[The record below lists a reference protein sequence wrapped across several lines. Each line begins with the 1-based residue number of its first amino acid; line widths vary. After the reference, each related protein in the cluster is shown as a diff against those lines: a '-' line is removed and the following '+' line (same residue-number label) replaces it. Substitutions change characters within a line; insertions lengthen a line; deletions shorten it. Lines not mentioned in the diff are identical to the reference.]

1 MTDAPAGT
9 PPPEDDRTRVVA
21 RPGQPAQPTQLTQ
34 PTGGGD
40 TGATV
45 ITAGTASLPGA
56 SGTSATPVT
65 SPATGS
71 GPHEAGLLP
80 VGSRLAEFEITR
92 IIGQGGFGVVYEAW
106 DHDLERVVAIKE
118 YLPTSLSTRQHDG
131 TVVPLSERH
140 RETFDLGMR
149 SFINEARLLA
159 QFDHPSLLKVY
170 RFWQERGTTYMVMP
184 FYRGDTLREA
194 LVAIPA
200 GVDEAWLIRI
210 MDGVTQALAVM
221 HQANCYHRDI
231 APDNIIL
238 LEGSGRPVVLD
249 FGAARRVITDK
260 TQAITVI
267 LKPGYAPIEQYAE
280 MPDMSQGAWTDVYAL
295 AAVMHVAVCG
305 RAPPPSV
312 ARLLSDSYVPLAGND
327 ILRKRYSLR
336 LLQAIDAGLGV
347 RPEQRPQS
355 MAELRAALDLEV
367 GHSIAP
373 TPRTQP
379 PSGARSGS
387 SNANADAA
395 TVIGNPGNA
404 GNTGGRKAPSPA
416 PAPRAPADAGKGA
429 GGGKAVAALASLAVV
444 AAVAGGGWWW
454 WQGRAVGDD
463 AASAGKQSST
473 AGTTVTTAPPS
484 QPEAKVAEAPPTPP
498 PPPPPPPAPRTPTDS
513 LQSLAAGAAP
523 GFDVTAAPKKAEV
536 AIGKDRLA
544 FEVRSKREG
553 FVYVFLLSSGGEMFL
568 LFPNLLDKYNKI
580 TAGGTLALPRASWPM
595 DAGGPAGTD
604 QFAVL
609 VSEHERDFSAAG
621 VQNDGVFPVFPL
633 PVLAALEATRGT
645 GPSPLLGKPVC
656 TPAGA
661 PCNDVYGVANFKIVE
676 K

>member
-1 MTDAPAGT
+1 MTETPKPNTPA
-9 PPPEDDRTRVVA
+9 EDDRTQVMSR
-21 RPGQPAQPTQLTQ
+21 PAQQ
-34 PTGGGD
+34 PTGTED
-40 TGATV
+40 TSVTV
-45 ITAGTASLPGA
+45 ITASPTSL
-56 SGTSATPVT
+56 SNTPVT
-65 SPATGS
+65 SPATEAN
-71 GPHEAGLLP
+71 EAGLLP

-92 IIGQGGFGVVYEAW
+92 VVGQGGFGVVYEAW
-106 DHDLERVVAIKE
+106 DHALERVVAIKE
-118 YLPTSLSTRQHDG
+118 YLPTSLSTRQQDG

-184 FYRGDTLREA
+184 FYRGDTLRQA
-194 LVAIPA
+194 LVSIPA

-210 MDGVTQALAVM
+210 MDGVTQALGVM
-221 HQANCYHRDI
+221 HGANCYHRDI

-312 ARLLSDSYVPLAGND
+312 ARLLSDSYVPLAGNE
-327 ILRKRYSLR
+327 ILRQRYSLR

-347 RPEQRPQS
+347 RPESRPQS
-355 MAELRAALDLEV
+355 MAEFRAALDLEV

-373 TPRTQP
+373 VPRTSP
-379 PSGARSGS
+379 PVSTGTRKAGS
-387 SNANADAA
+387 NADAP
-395 TVIGNPGNA
+395 TIIG
-404 GNTGGRKAPSPA
+404 R
-416 PAPRAPADAGKGA
+416 GKPPVQGTD
-429 GGGKAVAALASLAVV
+429 GGGGSGRSKAVPAIASLAV
-444 AAVAGGGWWW
+444 AAVVAGGGWWW
-454 WQGRAVGDD
+454 YQGRTTAEGD
-463 AASAGKQSST
+463 SGGGKQ
-473 AGTTVTTAPPS
+473 AIVAPPPP
-484 QPEAKVAEAPPTPP
+484 PETRITEAPPPP
-498 PPPPPPPAPRTPTDS
+498 PPPPPPPAPRTPLDS

-523 GFDVTAAPKKAEV
+523 GFDVAATPKKPEV

-544 FEVRSKREG
+544 FEVRSKRDG

-568 LFPNLLDKYNKI
+568 LFPNLLDKHNKI
-580 TAGGTLALPRASWPM
+580 TAGSPVSLPRASWPM
-595 DAGGPAGTD
+595 DAGGPAGTN

-609 VSEHERDFSAAG
+609 VSEHERDFGASG
-621 VQNDGVFPVFPL
+621 VQNDGVFPQFPL

-656 TPAGA
+656 APNT

>member
-1 MTDAPAGT
+1 MTDSN
-9 PPPEDDRTRVVA
+9 DDRTRVVPK
-21 RPGQPAQPTQLTQ
+21 PGQPTT
-34 PTGGGD
+34 TTGD
-40 TGATV
+40 TAATV
-45 ITAGTASLPGA
+45 ITAG
-56 SGTSATPVT
+56 ATPVT

-71 GPHEAGLLP
+71 TDAGLLP
-80 VGSRLAEFEITR
+80 VGSRLAEFEVTR
-92 IIGQGGFGVVYEAW
+92 VIGQGGFGVVYEAW
-106 DHDLERVVAIKE
+106 DHTLERVVAIKE
-118 YLPTSLSTRQHDG
+118 YLPTSLSTRQNDG

-170 RFWQERGTTYMVMP
+170 RFWQEKGTTYMVMP

-200 GVDEAWLIRI
+200 GVDESWLIRI

-221 HQANCYHRDI
+221 HNANCYHRDI

-312 ARLLSDSYVPLAGND
+312 ARLLSDSYVPLAGNE
-327 ILRKRYSLR
+327 ILRQRYSLR
-336 LLQAIDAGLGV
+336 LLEAIDAGLGV

-379 PSGARSGS
+379 PSGARSGNS
-387 SNANADAA
+387 SNADAA
-395 TVIGNPGNA
+395 TVIASGKSKA
-404 GNTGGRKAPSPA
+404 GGKAPA
-416 PAPRAPADAGKGA
+416 PAPAPTG
-429 GGGKAVAALASLAVV
+429 GGGKSNKTVAALVSVAVLA
-444 AAVAGGGWWW
+444 AAAGGGWWW
-454 WQGRAVGDD
+454 FQGRTGGNTNTDD
-463 AASAGKQSST
+463 KNV
-473 AGTTVTTAPPS
+473 VTTTPAPP
-484 QPEAKVAEAPPTPP
+484 PDTKIAEAPPAPP
-498 PPPPPPPAPRTPTDS
+498 PPPPPPPAPRTPAES
-513 LQSLAAGAAP
+513 LQSLATGAAP
-523 GFDVTAAPKKAEV
+523 GFEVTATPKKAEV

-580 TAGGTLALPRASWPM
+580 TAGGSLSLPRASWPM

-656 TPAGA
+656 APGA
-661 PCNDVYGVANFKIVE
+661 PCNDVYGVGNFKIVE

>member
-1 MTDAPAGT
+1 MTDSN
-9 PPPEDDRTRVVA
+9 EDDRTRVV
-21 RPGQPAQPTQLTQ
+21 PKSTPPSQPTT
-34 PTGGGD
+34 TGD
-40 TGATV
+40 TSATV
-45 ITAGTASLPGA
+45 ITAGAPTSRPG
-56 SGTSATPVT
+56 STPVT
-65 SPATGS
+65 SPATGAT
-71 GPHEAGLLP
+71 EAGLLP

-92 IIGQGGFGVVYEAW
+92 VIGQGGFGVVYEAW
-106 DHDLERVVAIKE
+106 DHTLERVVAIKE
-118 YLPTSLSTRQHDG
+118 YLPTSLSARQSDG

-170 RFWQERGTTYMVMP
+170 RFWQEKGTTYMVMP
-184 FYRGDTLREA
+184 FYRGETLREA
-194 LVAIPA
+194 LVSIPA

-221 HQANCYHRDI
+221 HNANCYHRDI

-312 ARLLSDSYVPLAGND
+312 ARLLSDSYVPLAGNE
-327 ILRKRYSLR
+327 ILRKRYSPR
-336 LLQAIDAGLGV
+336 LLEAIDAGLGV

-355 MAELRAALDLEV
+355 MADLRAALDLEV

-373 TPRTQP
+373 VPRTQP
-379 PSGARSGS
+379 PSSSSGGRTS
-387 SNANADAA
+387 MGSNADAA
-395 TVIGNPGNA
+395 TVIAGKPGGGAKAPAAAPAPAGNKGGK
-404 GNTGGRKAPSPA
+404 GNTGS
-416 PAPRAPADAGKGA
+416 
-429 GGGKAVAALASLAVV
+429 GGGKTAIALACVALLAVA
-444 AAVAGGGWWW
+444 AGGGWWW
-454 WQGRAVGDD
+454 FQGRGGADD
-463 AASAGKQSST
+463 KPVVTST
-473 AGTTVTTAPPS
+473 PAPP
-484 QPEAKVAEAPPTPP
+484 PDTKVAEAPSP
-498 PPPPPPPAPRTPTDS
+498 PPPPPPPAPAPPPAPRTPAES
-513 LQSLAAGAAP
+513 LQSLATGATP
-523 GFDVTAAPKKAEV
+523 GFDVTATPKKAEV

-580 TAGGTLALPRASWPM
+580 TAGGTLSLPRASWPM

-656 TPAGA
+656 APNT
-661 PCNDVYGVANFKIVE
+661 PCNDVYGVGNFKIVE